1 MESPV
6 TRLERKYERLAA
18 EGKLTRRKIEMIERR
33 MKQITS
39 RPDFRFKHLTSKGK
53 YIPAGPRKNLK
64 PHNR

>member
-39 RPDFRFKHLTSKGK
+39 RPDSRQILLLRH
-53 YIPAGPRKNLK
+53 AGQSPL
-64 PHNR
+64 PPGSAAAQL